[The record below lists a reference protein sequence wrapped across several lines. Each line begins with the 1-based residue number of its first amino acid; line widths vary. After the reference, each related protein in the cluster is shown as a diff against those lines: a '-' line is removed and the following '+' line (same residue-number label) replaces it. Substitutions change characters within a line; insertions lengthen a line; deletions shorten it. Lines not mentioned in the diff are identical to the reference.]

1 MQQPGEPRVASSCLK
16 VGSLGQPARAVETP
30 QKPRPRGRL
39 RARRRPRSIVL
50 RLRARGGWFEDF
62 GWLVHVT
69 TVDSGNDC

>member
-16 VGSLGQPARAVETP
+16 VGSLGQPARAVDTP

-50 RLRARGGWFEDF
+50 RMCAVRGVVSELLMARAGDNGG
-62 GWLVHVT
+62 L
-69 TVDSGNDC
+69 C